1 MTNLNFSRY
10 QFSPLFSPRSSYGRR
25 AQGRNTV
32 RRASYVPKAY
42 VPVINTTDRSHLERY
57 DQDCDPRLEPY
68 LSRVLR
74 NTLNAP
80 TVKDADLPADAVRGG
95 ATVRYTIDDGPEQ
108 TGLLCHNSRTLG
120 ANGVIA
126 AFSLLGV
133 TLIGMRVG
141 QRAPLVHRCGK
152 ITAVTVLGVTA

>member
-1 MTNLNFSRY
+1 MKLNFNPY
-10 QFSPLFSPRSSYGRR
+10 LFAPLFTPRSPSGRKPR
-25 AQGRNTV
+25 GWGAS
-32 RRASYVPKAY
+32 RRPSYVPKAY
-42 VPVINTTDRSHLERY
+42 VPVINTTDRGHLERY
-57 DQDCDPRLEPY
+57 DAECDPRLEPY

-80 TVKDADLPADAVRGG
+80 TVEDADLPSDAVSGG

-108 TGLLCHNSRTLG
+108 VGLLCHQSRTLG
-120 ANGVIA
+120 TNGVIA

-152 ITAVTVLGVTA
+152 ITAVTVLGVTH